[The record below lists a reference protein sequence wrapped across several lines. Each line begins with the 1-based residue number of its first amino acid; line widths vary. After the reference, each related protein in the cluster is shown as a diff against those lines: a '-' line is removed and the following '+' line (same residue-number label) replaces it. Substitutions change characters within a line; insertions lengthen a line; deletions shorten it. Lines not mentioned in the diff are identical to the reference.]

1 MKTKQDG
8 NQVLYADQPA
18 ELSLGPFVSRLT
30 LGIVESQ
37 SDAPIPVLSFAM
49 PTTALLQMAKDIVQQ
64 IESPSFAKGAAKS
77 LSIAA
82 ERLASG
88 VRQPDAPPRAVETTM
103 GRSKISGATAAG
115 PSVARKP
122 RKAPE

>member
-30 LGIVESQ
+30 LGIVESR

-49 PTTALLQMAKDIVQQ
+49 PTTALLQMAKDIILQ
-64 IESPSFAKGAAKS
+64 IESPSFAVGAARS
-77 LSIAA
+77 LALAA
-82 ERLASG
+82 DVLTLGIGDIDSVPGAKDG
-88 VRQPDAPPRAVETTM
+88 TPRRTAK
-103 GRSKISGATAAG
+103 GRSTSARRTA
-115 PSVARKP
+115 P
-122 RKAPE
+122 RK